1 MIKIS
6 LHKDLHKHIKKF
18 EKSYE
23 RKFKDS
29 KCLTCKLKT
38 DCVYSIYSVYSCKKY
53 VKETI

>member
-1 MIKIS
+1 MKS

-23 RKFKDS
+23 RKFRDS

-38 DCVYSIYSVYSCKKY
+38 QCSYSIYSVYSCKKY
-53 VKETI
+53 QKETI